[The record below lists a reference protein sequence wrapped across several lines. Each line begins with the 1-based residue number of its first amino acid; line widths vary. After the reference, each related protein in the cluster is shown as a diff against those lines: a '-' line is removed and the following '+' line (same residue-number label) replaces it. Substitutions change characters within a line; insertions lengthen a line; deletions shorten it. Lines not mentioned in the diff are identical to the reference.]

1 MVTLYTCHMAK
12 VDIARRAQIGQEKRA
27 RTRAALVAAAKS
39 LFALRSIE
47 RVTIDEIV
55 AEAGLAKGTFYTHF
69 EDLDAL
75 TAAVADELLAAF
87 DDLMQPAR
95 LAIADPLD
103 RIAFG
108 CNAFIEKALEDPAWA
123 QVVTRMARFYPAIG
137 EGTRSRLLEDLRRA
151 LKDVAEPA
159 PSLELALEI
168 VVGLML
174 QALSAFAEKRVSR
187 NDRAPILTALLRALG
202 ADGRRI
208 RSTLARLPKPAPM
221 SEAAQPTPRRR
232 GALETSG
239 ARNARGRR
247 SAA

>member
-1 MVTLYTCHMAK
+1 MCRMAK
-12 VDIARRAQIGQEKRA
+12 VDLARRAQIGQEKRA
-27 RTRAALVAAAKS
+27 RTHAALVTAAKS

-47 RVTIDEIV
+47 SVTIDEIV

-69 EDLDAL
+69 DDLDAL
-75 TAAVADELLAAF
+75 TAAAADELVAAF

-108 CNAFIEKALEDPAWA
+108 CNAFIEKALEDPGWA
-123 QVVTRMARFYPAIG
+123 QVVTRMARFHPAVG

-151 LKDVAEPA
+151 LKNVAGPA
-159 PSLELALEI
+159 PSPDLALEI

-187 NDRAPILTALLRALG
+187 DDREPALAALLRALG

-208 RSTLARLPKPAPM
+208 RSTLARLPKPALM
-221 SEAAQPTPRRR
+221 SKAGQPAPRRQ
-232 GALETSG
+232 GAPETGSG
-239 ARNARGRR
+239 RNGRGRR

>member
-1 MVTLYTCHMAK
+1 MTAHF
-12 VDIARRAQIGQEKRA
+12 RP
-27 RTRAALVAAAKS
+27 
-39 LFALRSIE
+39 
-47 RVTIDEIV
+47 
-55 AEAGLAKGTFYTHF
+55 KGTFYTHF

-75 TAAVADELLAAF
+75 TAAVADELVAAF
-87 DDLMQPAR
+87 DDLIQPAR
-95 LAIADPLD
+95 VAIADPLD

-108 CNAFIEKALEDPAWA
+108 CNAFIEKALDAPAWA
-123 QVVTRMARFYPAIG
+123 HVVTPMARFHPAIG

-151 LKDVAEPA
+151 LKDVAGPA

-187 NDRAPILTALLRALG
+187 HDREPTLAALLRALG

-208 RSTLARLPKPAPM
+208 RSTLARLPKPALMP
-221 SEAAQPTPRRR
+221 EAAQPAPRRR
-232 GALETSG
+232 GALETG
-239 ARNARGRR
+239 GGRNGRGRR

>member
-1 MVTLYTCHMAK
+1 MAK
-12 VDIARRAQIGQEKRA
+12 VDLARRAQIGQEKRA

-47 RVTIDEIV
+47 SVTVDEIIV
-55 AEAGLAKGTFYTHF
+55 AAGLAKGTFYTHF

-75 TAAVADELLAAF
+75 TAAVADELVAAF
-87 DDLMQPAR
+87 DELMQPAR
-95 LAIADPLD
+95 LAITDPFD

-123 QVVTRMARFYPAIG
+123 HVVTRMARFYPAIG
-137 EGTRSRLLEDLRRA
+137 EGTRSRLLEDLRRG
-151 LKDVAEPA
+151 LNDVAGPA
-159 PSLELALEI
+159 PSLELAQEI

-187 NDRAPILTALLRALG
+187 HDREPTIAALLRALG

-208 RSTLARLPKPAPM
+208 RSTLARLPKPALP
-221 SEAAQPTPRRR
+221 EAAQPAPRRR
-232 GALETSG
+232 GASKTG
-239 ARNARGRR
+239 GDWNVRGRR